1 MRKTTIAI
9 DDEAAAAAGLVL
21 GTVGLTATVN
31 AAMREVAAMA
41 ARRRMVDR
49 LTAMDGLDLDK
60 PEVMATAW
68 R

>member
-9 DDEAAAAAGLVL
+9 DDEAAAAAGLAL
-21 GTVGLTATVN
+21 GTVSLTATVN

-41 ARRRMVDR
+41 SRRRMVDR
-49 LTAMDGLDLDK
+49 LTSMDGLDLDK
-60 PEVMATAW
+60 PEVMDTAW